1 MAKKK
6 IASSIYLKNGNAVK
20 SLKDM
25 TVISND
31 PVELALSYS
40 NFGADEIIIFD
51 FSNNDDEHQISLNK
65 IKEISRVVDIPLIGA
80 GNVKR
85 LEDVKKL
92 LYAGC
97 QKACLNLSKDSN
109 VHLAEEVAKR
119 FGREKI
125 AACILNSKEISSLD
139 VLIKNFTSQLILLD
153 DTKIAE
159 CLDALNDA
167 KLATGAD
174 AIPLYCLLSINELH
188 QMAAVLRANGLL
200 AGIFGGIINERPSDI
215 MKLKG
220 QCNGLGI
227 EVELNQAT
235 MKWEDFKL
243 NSDGM
248 IPCIVQDYKTS
259 EVLMMAYMNEEA
271 YKKTIDTGVMT
282 YFSRSRNELWVKG
295 ETSGHYQYVK
305 EMSVDCDN
313 DTLLAKVH
321 QIGAACHTGN
331 RSCFYTEILKKEYNS
346 VNPLQVFEKEYATI
360 IDRKNNPKEG
370 SYTNYL
376 FDKGIDKVLK
386 KVGEECTEIIIA
398 AKNPD
403 PEEIKY
409 EIADFLYHAMVLMA
423 IKDVTWDDIIKEIA
437 QR

>member
-6 IASSIYLKNGNAVK
+6 ISTSIFLKNGNAVK
-20 SLKDM
+20 GLKDM
-25 TVISND
+25 TVVSDN

-40 NFGADEIIIFD
+40 NYGADRIFIFD
-51 FSNNDDEHQISLNK
+51 FSNNDDEHQVSLNI

-92 LYAGC
+92 IYAGC
-97 QKACLNLSKDSN
+97 QKACLNLSKESN

-119 FGREKI
+119 FGADKLI
-125 AACILNSKEISSLD
+125 GCVLNATEIKNLD
-139 VLIKNFTSQLILLD
+139 VLIKNFVTELILLD
-153 DTKIAE
+153 ETQIGECVDTMRQVSLFAGSELFPI
-159 CLDALNDA
+159 
-167 KLATGAD
+167 T
-174 AIPLYCLLSINELH
+174 SIVNQNELH
-188 QMAAVLRANGLL
+188 SLAAVLRANSEL
-200 AGIFGGIINERPSDI
+200 AGVCGGAINDRPQDI

-220 QCNGLGI
+220 QCKGLGV
-227 EVELNQAT
+227 EVELYESA
-235 MKWEDFKL
+235 MKWADFKL

-271 YKKTIDTGVMT
+271 YQKTVETGVMT
-282 YFSRSRNELWVKG
+282 YFSRSRNELWKKG
-295 ETSGHYQYVK
+295 ETSGHYQYLK
-305 EMSVDCDN
+305 TLTIDCDN

-321 QIGAACHTGN
+321 QVGAACHTGN
-331 RSCFYTEILKKEYNS
+331 RSCFYTDIVKKEFDAT
-346 VNPLQVFEKEYATI
+346 NPLQVFEKEYATI

-376 FDKGIDKVLK
+376 FDKGIDKILK

-409 EIADFLYHAMVLMA
+409 EIADFLYHCMVLMA
-423 IKDVTWDDIIKEIA
+423 AKDVTWDDITKEIA